1 MPGPAVEG
9 RRSFAGRP
17 RAGHARPL
25 HGGGIVLKRLVGSG
39 LDRSGNV
46 TGDGNRTRRHICI
59 PRNYAAAAQR
69 RGGVK
74 TPPYSTDDLRQP
86 IITPAAYIFL
96 SIPTKY
102 EQNKCPAAFWGSRAV
117 LYIIGNTAQF
127 PPYGLSTAPA
137 DLRAKS
143 RRKRRLRSE
152 APRCGSVCGTA
163 SALPKCSII
172 HKVLSALLA

>member
-1 MPGPAVEG
+1 M
-9 RRSFAGRP
+9 GRP

-25 HGGGIVLKRLVGSG
+25 QGGGIVLKRLVGSG
-39 LDRSGNV
+39 LDRSGKV
-46 TGDGNRTRRHICI
+46 TGDGNCTRRHICI

-117 LYIIGNTAQF
+117 LYIIEFPAAQTPPPGRHHTETTVTQRKCFF
-127 PPYGLSTAPA
+127 PKDRKSTR
-137 DLRAKS
+137 LNSSHRLES
-143 RRKRRLRSE
+143 RMPS
-152 APRCGSVCGTA
+152 
-163 SALPKCSII
+163 SA
-172 HKVLSALLA
+172 

>member
-1 MPGPAVEG
+1 MAAGAGHVWYMGGYGKAAGRACPAPTG
-9 RRSFAGRP
+9 RRNC
-17 RAGHARPL
+17 
-25 HGGGIVLKRLVGSG
+25 LKRLVGSG
-39 LDRSGNV
+39 LDRSGKV
-46 TGDGNRTRRHICI
+46 AGDGNRTRRHIYI
-59 PRNYAAAAQR
+59 PRNYAAAAQL

-74 TPPYSTDDLRQP
+74 TPPYSIDESHRF
-86 IITPAAYIFL
+86 IMA

-127 PPYGLSTAPA
+127 PPDGLSTAPA